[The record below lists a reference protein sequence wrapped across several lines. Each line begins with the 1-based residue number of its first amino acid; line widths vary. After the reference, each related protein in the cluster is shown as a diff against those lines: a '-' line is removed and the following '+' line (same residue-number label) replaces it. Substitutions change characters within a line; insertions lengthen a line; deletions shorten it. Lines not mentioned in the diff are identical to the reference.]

1 MNKVAFKVLSI
12 IVLSSLF
19 SCSNSSEFEVGQN
32 KVGLV
37 NSETIIG
44 NIETIFEND
53 SVVKHLSEGLLGIR
67 GAYVQ
72 EDDKYLIYEKGG
84 KHLLTITPKEPL
96 DSLSTIA
103 YIDVYDPRYTTKNGL
118 GLNSNFQEI
127 DLLTTVSKIES
138 TFTSAT
144 LFLDKINAT
153 MSLNKEDLGIK
164 TINTTEVLKEQ
175 IPDLVKPKTFVVWF
189 D

>member
-1 MNKVAFKVLSI
+1 MNRIALKVLSVGV
-12 IVLSSLF
+12 VLSLF
-19 SCSNSSEFEVGQN
+19 SCSNASQYEVARN

-37 NSETIIG
+37 DAKTIVG
-44 NIETIFEND
+44 NIETIFKND
-53 SVVKHLSEGLLGIR
+53 SVVKRLSEGLLGIP

-96 DSLSTIA
+96 DSLSTISF
-103 YIDVYDPRYTTKNGL
+103 IDIYDEKYTTKDGL
-118 GLNSNFQEI
+118 GLNSTFQEI
-127 DLLTTVSKIES
+127 DLLTTINKIEA
-138 TFTSAT
+138 TFTKAT
-144 LFLDKINAT
+144 IFLDNINAT
-153 MSLNKEDLGIK
+153 MTLDKVDLGIK
-164 TINTTEVLKEQ
+164 TINTNEILKEQ